1 VAALATAHGIATD
14 PCSPSYPGTE
24 GAPPRGAHPA
34 GAGAGSRS
42 RWGAARRP
50 TTMEDTVMMLD
61 RRAFMLTGAAA
72 AAETPI
78 RYPDPNIKVLDPR
91 FQPYVLNNAAIERLA
106 GGCRFTEGPV
116 WFGDGRYLLWSDIP
130 NDRIVKWEEETGAV
144 SVFRRPSHYANGNTR
159 DCQGRLITCEMD
171 TQRLTRTE
179 YDGTITVL
187 ADRFE
192 GKRLTAPNDVVVK
205 SDGSIWFSDNGAGT
219 RGNYLGHKAP
229 WELPFRVY
237 RLDPGT
243 GVLTVVVDDMKR
255 PNGLAF
261 SPDETRLYV
270 VDTPGPGQRT
280 IQVYDVVDQ
289 GTKVA
294 NRREFCSAE
303 PGGSDG
309 LRVDTDGNLWCAWS
323 GGEGEDGVAIYAPD
337 GTMIGR
343 ILLPERCANVCFGG
357 LKRNRLF
364 MAASQSIYALY
375 VETQGVLGG

>member
-1 VAALATAHGIATD
+1 
-14 PCSPSYPGTE
+14 
-24 GAPPRGAHPA
+24 
-34 GAGAGSRS
+34 
-42 RWGAARRP
+42 
-50 TTMEDTVMMLD
+50 
-61 RRAFMLTGAAA
+61 
-72 AAETPI
+72 
-78 RYPDPNIKVLDPR
+78 
-91 FQPYVLNNAAIERLA
+91 
-106 GGCRFTEGPV
+106 
-116 WFGDGRYLLWSDIP
+116 
-130 NDRIVKWEEETGAV
+130 
-144 SVFRRPSHYANGNTR
+144 VFRRPSHYANGNTR
-159 DCQGRLITCEMD
+159 DRQGRLLTCEMD
-171 TQRLTRTE
+171 AQRLTRTE

-187 ADRFE
+187 ADRYE
-192 GKRLTAPNDVVVK
+192 GKRLTSPNDVVVK

-243 GVLTVVVDDMKR
+243 GAMTVAVDDMKR

-261 SPDETRLYV
+261 SPDEKLLYV

-323 GGEGEDGVAIYAPD
+323 GGEAEDGVAVYAPD

-343 ILLPERCANVCFGG
+343 ILLRERCANVCFGG
-357 LKRNRLF
+357 PKRNRLF